1 MFKMT
6 IVYAGKV
13 VAYPDRSVPS
23 SAGGRFNMAP
33 KCLEMFVDGRRT
45 VRLSYMGKDDRSMHL
60 ILNTLKMLRTL
71 LHLITT
77 LLAL

>member
-33 KCLEMFVDGRRT
+33 KCLECLLTEGGQCACPT
-45 VRLSYMGKDDRSMHL
+45 WGKM
-60 ILNTLKMLRTL
+60 IGVC
-71 LHLITT
+71 I
-77 LLAL
+77 